1 MTRSGAGAGARERAL
16 TQLSLLAAI
25 ALMLTATPAGTD
37 LKPWQQERVT
47 ALAGELQQATQ
58 NLRNAVRRVPPPT
71 LGQPGQLAFH
81 RLRDELGAIDAT
93 ARRLHKAL
101 AKGATREETFPTYRR
116 LILAVRSASQEVP
129 RLGGGRDDAPRIAAT
144 AEVLRQLR
152 QYYEEEPPL

>member
-1 MTRSGAGAGARERAL
+1 MTQSGAREGAREKAW
-16 TQLSLLAAI
+16 TPLSLLVAI
-25 ALMLTATPAGTD
+25 ALMLPAALAGAE
-37 LKPWQQERVT
+37 LKPWDQERVT
-47 ALAGELQQATQ
+47 ALAGELQQKTHE
-58 NLRNAVRRVPPPT
+58 LRNAVRRVPPPT
-71 LGQPGQLAFH
+71 LGQPGQRAFH
-81 RLRDELGAIDAT
+81 RLRDELGAIEAT